1 MPQEKLPSCSILTM
15 TAPILRKTFDLNC
28 QTQTEVTTTSQKW
41 GLKWTH
47 KTIAVRQSHLF
58 LAMLKQCI
66 YIYIYIYIYI
76 QYFIFYIK
84 KTGITVLSA

>member
-1 MPQEKLPSCSILTM
+1 M
-15 TAPILRKTFDLNC
+15 TAPILRKSFDLNC

-58 LAMLKQCI
+58 LAMLKQSI

-76 QYFIFYIK
+76 PFFSFDIK